1 MPKPDR
7 RFRNILLCAL
17 TILSLCAPLRAPIR
31 AGEPGG
37 GMGDFLGEGIDFK
50 GGMLDWEE
58 DDEGRRV
65 AILRNYAVVMLPQLT
80 ISARNMVL
88 NIELQEIYAE
98 GDVLFDD
105 PGGNAFYCDQ
115 LTFNYQEWK
124 GLAKNI
130 RVKMDRSDVTLPVRD
145 FLDIVP
151 STSTTRS
158 ASINDVTGGGE
169 GPGATPSSIRRMYV
183 QAQELRAHDQGTF
196 ELIDAKISPSSFARP
211 HWYFRSP
218 AALFRRKEKIESYHN
233 TVYAGR
239 VPVLYFP
246 YLIRD
251 LQYDWPWMR
260 ITGGHTSDYG
270 FFVQTQWGWK
280 PNVNPNSYIRTDKI
294 IFDLDFFSRRGTGVG
309 VETTYKAGTFDSLGK
324 LKIYGV
330 YEHLTSKNRDLD
342 RAWNDNEDKIYR
354 KYNDRSI
361 YPDKSRYPDWNES
374 LYRKKFRWAID
385 WEHYQQLNDYWDI
398 RAEAHLYHDRDYLKE
413 YDSKRYWDEK
423 SPENSVSLR
432 RLDKNWVME
441 FVAQHRLSNKWI
453 TDSEYYPEMRVSV
466 PGLQLGDSIFYFK
479 DDFRMGMVNRRFDE
493 DQYRYTRTNDDGL
506 FALDDTGMSTSRLYD
521 RDNYGTF
528 FRAFNEARV
537 EAPIKMMDAFTL
549 KPWVG
554 LRTAYYGDTV
564 GTVHSDQFLLA
575 NRPNDLDARDKGYF
589 TPGQRDKKGG
599 SETYY
604 AVPFGVDLSTRTY
617 TMMGAHEQWRLINEP
632 VVSYLENSQPKL
644 NYHRDIY
651 PIDRFDEY
659 YRMRR
664 FGLELHS
671 KLQRRYFEDAPE
683 WDVPERDVLDFN
695 IGFFYYPKREHRD
708 EANNGRKYSEIKTD
722 IIFRPIYRLSLE
734 ASLDYDVGDNTI
746 NRGIFGVDWRLSNM
760 FRARITH
767 YHYRGYYWRYK
778 NAAPSSQTHFAL
790 RTKLWNDSSR
800 YSLEGAVGYEWRK
813 TTDWQTDKDGVRHGF
828 NKYRLTL
835 YRDIDTFELSIS
847 YVRDRNADDHGV
859 FFNLAPKSFMGYESP
874 MPAYSRAVETLEEGR
889 YPDSVSYLGGG
900 YLIDAPVADADLK
913 DVQF

>member
-1 MPKPDR
+1 MALPHGR
-7 RFRNILLCAL
+7 RGLAVCAL
-17 TILSLCAPLRAPIR
+17 LMMFLLASAPLG
-31 AGEPGG
+31 AGEDGDGGGIGG
-37 GMGDFLGEGIDFK
+37 GMGNLLGEGIDFK

-65 AILRNYAVVMLPQLT
+65 AILRNYAVVILPQLT

-130 RVKMDRSDVTLPVRD
+130 RVKMDRTDVTLPVRD
-145 FLDIVP
+145 FLDVAP

-158 ASINDVTGGGE
+158 GSINDAPSDPQRGGG
-169 GPGATPSSIRRMYV
+169 ASPSNIRRMYV
-183 QAQELRAHDQGTF
+183 QAQELRAHDRGTF
-196 ELIDAKISPSSFARP
+196 ELIDAKITPSAFARP

-239 VPVLYFP
+239 VPILYFP

-270 FFVQTQWGWK
+270 YFARTQWGWK
-280 PNVNPNSYIRTDKI
+280 PNVQPTSYFRPDKI
-294 IFDLDFFSRRGTGVG
+294 IFDFDFFSRRGTGVG
-309 VETTYKAGTFDSLGK
+309 VETTYDVGTYDSFGK
-324 LKIYGV
+324 IKLYGV
-330 YEHLTSKNRDLD
+330 YEHLTSKGRDND
-342 RAWNDNEDKIYR
+342 RARDDNEDKIYR
-354 KYNDRSI
+354 D
-361 YPDKSRYPDWNES
+361 YPNWKPSRY
-374 LYRKKFRWAID
+374 RKDFRWAID
-385 WEHYQQLNDYWDI
+385 WEHYQQLNDYWDV
-398 RAEAHLYHDRDYLKE
+398 RAEAHLYHDRDYLEE
-413 YDSKRYWDEK
+413 YDSSRYWDDK
-423 SPENSVSLR
+423 DPENSIALR

-441 FVAQHRLSNKWI
+441 FVAQHRLSNKWV
-453 TDSEYYPEMRVSV
+453 TESEYYPEMRVSV

-479 DDFRMGMVNRRFDE
+479 NDFRMGIVNRRFDE
-493 DQYRYTRTNDDGL
+493 DQYRYTKANDDGL

-521 RDNYGTF
+521 KDNYGSF

-537 EAPIKMMDAFTL
+537 EAPIKMMDAFTF

-564 GTVHSDQFLLA
+564 GSAYSAEYWRA
-575 NRPNDLDARDKGYF
+575 NPNAPGAAAYRDHYF
-589 TPGQRDKKGG
+589 TPDQRRKKGDG
-599 SETYY
+599 ETYY

-659 YRMRR
+659 YRMQR

-683 WDVPERDVLDFN
+683 WGDVPERDVLDFN
-695 IGFFYYPKREHRD
+695 VGFFYYSKREHRE
-708 EANNGRKYSEIKTD
+708 EANNGYKFSEIKTD
-722 IIFRPIYRLSLE
+722 IIFRPIYRLSLS
-734 ASLDYDVGDNTI
+734 ASMDYDVADGTL
-746 NRGIFGVDWRLSNM
+746 NRGIFEADWRLSNM
-760 FRARITH
+760 FRARVTH
-767 YHYRGYYWRYK
+767 YHYRGYYWRYPD
-778 NAAPSSQTHFAL
+778 AAPSSQTHFAL

-800 YSLEGAVGYEWRK
+800 YSIEGAVGYEWRESNNWK
-813 TTDWQTDKDGVRHGF
+813 TDKDGVRHGF

-835 YRDIDTFELSIS
+835 YRDIDTFELSLS
-847 YVRDRNADDHGV
+847 YVRDRNGNDHGF
-859 FFNLAPKSFMGYESP
+859 FFNLSPKSFMGFESP
-874 MPAYSRAVETLEEGR
+874 MPAYTKAVEILEEGR
-889 YPDSVSYLGGG
+889 YPDSVSYLGNG

-913 DVQF
+913 DMQF